1 MNNQDSSPDEIYRQD
16 QRKLEKFQNRFDR
29 SLL

>member
-16 QRKLEKFQNRFDR
+16 PHKLEKFQNRFDR